1 MAPRVRPA
9 HAPWHLR
16 ASTGQQADGA
26 AYGIVAT
33 VTRPE
38 PLVRVL
44 VVDDTE
50 HLRRFVA
57 DMLVLDGFDV
67 VGTAPDG
74 EAAVGLA
81 DELDPHVIV
90 MDLRMP
96 GIDGL
101 EASRRIRQRRPAQ
114 QIVLYTAYLDAT
126 IEAQAAEAGIA
137 LCLGKVEGLPRLE
150 RELSRLTLALSR
162 RD

>member
-1 MAPRVRPA
+1 MT
-9 HAPWHLR
+9 R
-16 ASTGQQADGA
+16 AGT
-26 AYGIVAT
+26 
-33 VTRPE
+33 P
-38 PLVRVL
+38 VRVL

-50 HLRRFVA
+50 HVRRFVA

-67 VGTAPDG
+67 VGTAGSG
-74 EAAVGLA
+74 EEAVALA
-81 DELDPHVIV
+81 VELDPHVIV

-101 EASRRIRQRRPAQ
+101 EATRRVRALRQGQ
-114 QIVLYTAYLDAT
+114 QVVLYTAYLDET
-126 IEAQAAEAGIA
+126 IEAQAREAGVA
-137 LCLGKVEGLPRLE
+137 LCLGKVDGLPRLE

>member
-1 MAPRVRPA
+1 MTRDTTRGPRA
-9 HAPWHLR
+9 
-16 ASTGQQADGA
+16 
-26 AYGIVAT
+26 
-33 VTRPE
+33 
-38 PLVRVL
+38 VRVL

-50 HLRRFVA
+50 HVRRFVA
-57 DMLVLDGFDV
+57 DMLALDGFDV
-67 VGTAPDG
+67 VGTAACGD
-74 EAAVGLA
+74 EAVALA
-81 DELDPHVIV
+81 AEHDPHVVV

-101 EASRRIRQRRPAQ
+101 EATRRLRAVRPGQ
-114 QIVLYTAYLDAT
+114 QVVLYTAYLDAT
-126 IEAQAAEAGIA
+126 IEEQAREAGVA